1 MLISL
6 SLSPLEEL
14 DSRTIMKRP
23 SSGVV
28 QKNADQS
35 ECNTI
40 VMIFIGSVL
49 FLALMDSV
57 K

>member
-1 MLISL
+1 MLSL
-6 SLSPLEEL
+6 SLAPLEEL
-14 DSRTIMKRP
+14 DTRSIMKRP
-23 SSGVV
+23 SSVVV
-28 QKNADQS
+28 QEQKS